1 MYSGVSPP
9 ARLAPPCGG
18 GHADGG
24 GGRGRD
30 GVPRGGR
37 GCSCG
42 AAGFTEMYMM
52 DFKREAILMCHQG
65 EGNWRLCR
73 ADRRPYLKNRVL
85 SEGGLSNPPTP
96 IFTPEPCRACILSLT
111 HLTADRFR
119 LVCAPGEIP
128 PDADL
133 LHVDMPYLFFR
144 PDSGVRSCVTAWLK
158 QGRHTPRGARPGRPA
173 RPHPACSAAFG
184 MLNLYSCKSIRG
196 NRYDQKF
203 QPQFRVASGRGVY
216 LCRLPRAAL
225 TGESEQALVKLAQE
239 PVEFIRIRLP
249 RVRRF

>member
-1 MYSGVSPP
+1 MQT
-9 ARLAPPCGG
+9 L
-18 GHADGG
+18 
-24 GGRGRD
+24 
-30 GVPRGGR
+30 
-37 GCSCG
+37 CG

-96 IFTPEPCRACILSLT
+96 IFTPEPGRACILSLT

-119 LVCAPGEIP
+119 LVCAPGEIL

-144 PDSGVRSCVTAWLK
+144 PDSGVRSCVTSWLE
-158 QGRHTPRGARPGRPA
+158 QGGTH
-173 RPHPACSAAFG
+173 H
-184 MLNLYSCKSIRG
+184 
-196 NRYDQKF
+196 
-203 QPQFRVASGRGVY
+203 
-216 LCRLPRAAL
+216 
-225 TGESEQALVKLAQE
+225 EALVLGDRLD
-239 PVEFIRIRLP
+239 RIRLFC
-249 RVRRF
+249 RLWNVEFVQL

>member
-1 MYSGVSPP
+1 MVVRPS
-9 ARLAPPCGG
+9 ARRRLPLSTIV
-18 GHADGG
+18 
-24 GGRGRD
+24 
-30 GVPRGGR
+30 VPRADEETLSEPSASNLAVMPAVVVKLVPEAERCAASDIGVR
-37 GCSCG
+37 PRTLCG

-96 IFTPEPCRACILSLT
+96 IFTPEPGRACILSLT

-119 LVCAPGEIP
+119 LVCAPGEIL

-144 PDSGVRSCVTAWLK
+144 PDSGVRSCMTAWLE
-158 QGRHTPRGARPGRPA
+158 QGGTH
-173 RPHPACSAAFG
+173 H
-184 MLNLYSCKSIRG
+184 
-196 NRYDQKF
+196 
-203 QPQFRVASGRGVY
+203 
-216 LCRLPRAAL
+216 
-225 TGESEQALVKLAQE
+225 EALVLGDRLD
-239 PVEFIRIRLP
+239 RIRLFC
-249 RVRRF
+249 RLWNVEFVQL